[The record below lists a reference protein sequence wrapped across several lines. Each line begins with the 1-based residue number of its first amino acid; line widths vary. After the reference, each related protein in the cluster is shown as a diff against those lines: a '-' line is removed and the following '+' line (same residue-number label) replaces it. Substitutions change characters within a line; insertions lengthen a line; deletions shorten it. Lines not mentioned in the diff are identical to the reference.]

1 VPPIRAAEP
10 TVMLQWWG
18 MQKCQTGRAVV
29 CVDYRFNREEDGEIA
44 GGSEWVWA
52 TTKAGGDPSLADRGH
67 LFLEKFELGCLVA
80 KLQSGVIE
88 TTLTN
93 GHDPAAIGLDQPFE
107 CSAVCGTAVLVLLG
121 VGRLGVIV
129 EGNRQ
134 VVRP

>member
-52 TTKAGGDPSLADRGH
+52 TTKAGGDPSLAETGVTC
-67 LFLEKFELGCLVA
+67 FSKNSSWVA
-80 KLQSGVIE
+80 LSQ
-88 TTLTN
+88 N
-93 GHDPAAIGLDQPFE
+93 
-107 CSAVCGTAVLVLLG
+107 CSRA
-121 VGRLGVIV
+121 
-129 EGNRQ
+129 
-134 VVRP
+134 